1 VKFKFLVKVF
11 IILVCQLAPSLSPAM
26 AEKPGKTDSLLLA
39 LGKAKTDTNK
49 VTILLL
55 LSKQYLSVNLPKAMN
70 YANQAYQI
78 ALDQEDEKMQVKCM
92 LSLAVLNYTCS
103 NYAVALDLD
112 IKAMDLAVKHKM
124 NAEIGLALDAIGVI
138 YSDLGNNDKS
148 AEYFFSCLKLNET
161 LKDTRGISESMSRI
175 GILYYKQKN
184 YSKALEYLTNSLQ
197 ITRDLNAKDG
207 ISSNLNSIAN
217 VYADQKNYQKALSF
231 YMESLAI
238 ANENG
243 DFRRQG
249 TNSLSIGTTYLKMK
263 NYQLALQYLQ
273 KALDI
278 FQKLNNEMR
287 IAKCQIQLGELYL
300 ATNDFQK
307 GINYTNAVLE
317 KSQKEGFKEIAF
329 NAAELLHKLYL
340 GRKDTLKA
348 YRYAILESQWKD
360 SLTNGEKLKTL
371 TRLEVQHQFDKEQSL
386 KAIAQQRQNFII
398 IILILGLLIVISILF
413 TIWTR
418 QKMKAKN
425 AILQKDNLEKEL
437 DFKNKEMV
445 LNVMSLMKKNE
456 MLADLSEKLIKID
469 GEATTQEGKDTIKKV
484 ARELQKS
491 QEDEIWTEFSMRFK
505 EVHGEFYNK
514 LLKRFPDLGPNEL
527 KLCAFLRL
535 NMSTKE
541 IAGLTGQR
549 VSSLETARHRLRQKL
564 GISNSDV
571 NLITFL
577 SQL

>member
-1 VKFKFLVKVF
+1 
-11 IILVCQLAPSLSPAM
+11 
-26 AEKPGKTDSLLLA
+26 
-39 LGKAKTDTNK
+39 
-49 VTILLL
+49 
-55 LSKQYLSVNLPKAMN
+55 
-70 YANQAYQI
+70 
-78 ALDQEDEKMQVKCM
+78 
-92 LSLAVLNYTCS
+92 
-103 NYAVALDLD
+103 
-112 IKAMDLAVKHKM
+112 
-124 NAEIGLALDAIGVI
+124 
-138 YSDLGNNDKS
+138 
-148 AEYFFSCLKLNET
+148 
-161 LKDTRGISESMSRI
+161 
-175 GILYYKQKN
+175 
-184 YSKALEYLTNSLQ
+184 
-197 ITRDLNAKDG
+197 
-207 ISSNLNSIAN
+207 
-217 VYADQKNYQKALSF
+217 
-231 YMESLAI
+231 
-238 ANENG
+238 
-243 DFRRQG
+243 
-249 TNSLSIGTTYLKMK
+249 
-263 NYQLALQYLQ
+263 
-273 KALDI
+273 
-278 FQKLNNEMR
+278 MR